1 MTASFTSLVSY
12 LIRRLRM
19 HTALAEQL
27 VQATAQERQ
36 SRAES
41 EARARRLVAVRRW
54 QRKAEKANH
63 RARLARLALQQ

>member
-1 MTASFTSLVSY
+1 MTTTFTSLVSY

-19 HTALAEQL
+19 YTALAEQL
-27 VQATAQERQ
+27 VQATAQQRQ
-36 SRAES
+36 DRAEAA
-41 EARARRLVAVRRW
+41 ARVQRLVAVRRW